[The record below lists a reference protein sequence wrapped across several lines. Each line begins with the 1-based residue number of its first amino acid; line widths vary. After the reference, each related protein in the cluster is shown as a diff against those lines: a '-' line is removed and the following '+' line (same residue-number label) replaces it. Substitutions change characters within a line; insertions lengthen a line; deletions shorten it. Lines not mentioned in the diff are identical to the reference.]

1 MAAEYD
7 PIDVNDQAAIDYWC
21 NKLTC
26 SKEEL
31 LDAINT
37 CGNSGQEVE
46 AYLR

>member
-1 MAAEYD
+1 MEYD
-7 PIDVNDQAAIDYWC
+7 PIDVNDPAAIEFWC

-31 LDAINT
+31 IEAIGV
-37 CGNSGQEVE
+37 CGNSGAEVE